1 MKFPNKSLNS
11 LIALV
16 LFAMASCSSDN
27 SPWVFKIDGK
37 KYTEAQLNSAHEAM
51 LDFAQLQLGGMISRE
66 QIKEYIAAPE
76 KVPDARMQQLF
87 RGLQKNNFL
96 ETYKQLVLMESEAQ
110 KKGFS
115 EQDDIKAILKMQH
128 LQMLGQLYTFEKVNP
143 NSIKISEAEATAYLE
158 ELRKQ
163 RPEVKSVPINRALEL
178 AKQQIMQQEIQ
189 KRQIKLRNEITESN
203 QIIKNDDYNWL
214 TSGTSVTQEES
225 TEPKEPV
232 KE

>member
-232 KE
+232 RE

>member
-225 TEPKEPV
+225 TEPEEPV

>member
-1 MKFPNKSLNS
+1 MKSPNKTLNS

-16 LFAMASCSSDN
+16 LFTMASCSSDN

-51 LDFAQLQLGGMISRE
+51 LNFAQLQLGGMISRE

-225 TEPKEPV
+225 TEPEEPV